1 MFKIKH
7 DQRSHLKMYKCTLWD
22 KKKKNHAK
30 FIFVM
35 MKLIL
40 GLVKHEFQLGLKKKK
55 DS

>member
-40 GLVKHEFQLGLKKKK
+40 GLVKHEFQLGLKKEK